1 MTVVLMPVTVNAIQR
16 ATNLEDANEDEA
28 LCGSE
33 ERLYLDYLNPILL
46 INAPLRSVLKPS
58 RTQTLSKTFFHCV
71 TSAYLP
77 AVVEWG
83 IFLSMNLVISHLC
96 AWW

>member
-46 INAPLRSVLKPS
+46 INAPLRSV
-58 RTQTLSKTFFHCV
+58 
-71 TSAYLP
+71 
-77 AVVEWG
+77 
-83 IFLSMNLVISHLC
+83 FLSMNLVISHLC